1 MEKRLMM
8 FLVGL
13 FLSVGMALAQT
24 QVSGTVVSGEDG
36 EPIIGA
42 SIKVLGTNTGTVTD
56 TDGKF
61 SLSTPAGSRL
71 EISYIGM
78 QSKTVKAGPNMKVTL
93 EGDNKTLDEVM
104 VVAYGTQKK
113 SAFTGSAATVK
124 SDDISKVQVASP
136 VEALKGKVS
145 GVQMQQSSGQPGQ
158 TSSIRIRGISSIS
171 SGQSPLYVVDGS
183 PFDGDLN
190 TINPQDIADITVL
203 KDAASAALY
212 GSRGANG
219 VILITTK
226 VGRTNH
232 ATVTVDAK
240 WGVNSRALR
249 NYDYINSPAG
259 YYETWYK
266 GLYNYARDKQN
277 MTDLQAFQFAN
288 GHLTDSSDYG
298 LGYNVYT
305 IPTGDMLIGS
315 NGKLNPRA
323 TLGNVVT
330 YKGENYLLRPDN
342 WINATYRN
350 ALRQEYTVSATG
362 STDKSTFYASA
373 NYLNMKGIT
382 AGSSMKRFTSRLKA
396 DYQVKPWMKIAVNMN
411 YAHYDNNQVSDD
423 GNAGYSGNLFTLL
436 QLAPIYPLYMRDGDG
451 KILIDSRNGLQRLDY
466 GDGGFAGLTRPI
478 LAQAN
483 PLSDIYA
490 NTNNVNGNTFNGVG
504 TVEIRFLKD
513 FKFTST
519 NSVYL
524 DEDRDIFV
532 RNPWYGQFASSKGI
546 SNLQHNRRWS
556 YNYQQL
562 LNWHR
567 TFGLH
572 EIDAMLGHEYYRTR
586 GYALVG
592 SKNNMFS
599 NSYTELS
606 GAVTMQN
613 VNSSR
618 SDYNTEGYFGRV
630 NYSYADKYFGELSY
644 RRDASSTFDP
654 KYRWGNFWSLGGA
667 WIISK
672 EKWFNAK
679 FVDELK
685 FKLSYGSQGN
695 DGIGSYRYVDTY
707 TITPSGSSVALL
719 PGTLGN
725 QNVSWEKQGMFNTG
739 FDFSLFRQRLS
750 GSFVFFYRTT
760 KDMLAWVSLPPSY
773 GWTGFYS
780 NIGDMRN
787 AGIEVELNGDIIRTK
802 DFVWSAKFNLSSYS
816 NRITRLADKNKSRVV
831 EGYKGYTSGDKFYAE
846 NLSMYTY
853 LLPKYAG
860 VDANTGE
867 ALYYKDT
874 YEMTAAGT
882 PKLDDNGQPVVSGRT
897 TVKNP
902 SEATE
907 YLCGT
912 ALPDAYGGFGTS
924 FTWKGFDFSV
934 DFAYQLGGQ
943 VFDGN
948 YQSMMYLNRGG
959 NLHKDILGAWSATNK
974 NSSIPRLQYN
984 DQYTASS
991 SDRWLTSA
999 SYLSLQNVSFGYTLP
1014 RQVVSKIGVANVR
1027 FYVVGDNLAL
1037 FAKRRGLDPRQSVT
1051 GAVST
1056 EYYSPIRTVSGG
1068 LTVTF

>member
-78 QSKTVKAGPNMKVTL
+78 KSKTVKAGPNMKVTL

-171 SGQSPLYVVDGS
+171 SGQAPLYVVDGS

-288 GHLTDSSDYG
+288 GHLTDASDYG

-411 YAHYDNNQVSDD
+411 YAHYDNNQVSSD
-423 GNAGYSGNLFTLL
+423 GVENYTGNLFTLL
-436 QLAPIYPLYMRDGDG
+436 QLAPIYARWRWQN
-451 KILIDSRNGLQRLDY
+451 ID
-466 GDGGFAGLTRPI
+466 
-478 LAQAN
+478 
-483 PLSDIYA
+483 
-490 NTNNVNGNTFNGVG
+490 
-504 TVEIRFLKD
+504 
-513 FKFTST
+513 
-519 NSVYL
+519 
-524 DEDRDIFV
+524 
-532 RNPWYGQFASSKGI
+532 
-546 SNLQHNRRWS
+546 
-556 YNYQQL
+556 
-562 LNWHR
+562 
-567 TFGLH
+567 
-572 EIDAMLGHEYYRTR
+572 
-586 GYALVG
+586 
-592 SKNNMFS
+592 
-599 NSYTELS
+599 
-606 GAVTMQN
+606 
-613 VNSSR
+613 
-618 SDYNTEGYFGRV
+618 
-630 NYSYADKYFGELSY
+630 
-644 RRDASSTFDP
+644 
-654 KYRWGNFWSLGGA
+654 
-667 WIISK
+667 
-672 EKWFNAK
+672 
-679 FVDELK
+679 
-685 FKLSYGSQGN
+685 
-695 DGIGSYRYVDTY
+695 
-707 TITPSGSSVALL
+707 
-719 PGTLGN
+719 
-725 QNVSWEKQGMFNTG
+725 
-739 FDFSLFRQRLS
+739 
-750 GSFVFFYRTT
+750 
-760 KDMLAWVSLPPSY
+760 
-773 GWTGFYS
+773 
-780 NIGDMRN
+780 
-787 AGIEVELNGDIIRTK
+787 
-802 DFVWSAKFNLSSYS
+802 
-816 NRITRLADKNKSRVV
+816 
-831 EGYKGYTSGDKFYAE
+831 
-846 NLSMYTY
+846 
-853 LLPKYAG
+853 
-860 VDANTGE
+860 
-867 ALYYKDT
+867 
-874 YEMTAAGT
+874 
-882 PKLDDNGQPVVSGRT
+882 
-897 TVKNP
+897 
-902 SEATE
+902 
-907 YLCGT
+907 
-912 ALPDAYGGFGTS
+912 
-924 FTWKGFDFSV
+924 
-934 DFAYQLGGQ
+934 
-943 VFDGN
+943 
-948 YQSMMYLNRGG
+948 
-959 NLHKDILGAWSATNK
+959 
-974 NSSIPRLQYN
+974 
-984 DQYTASS
+984 
-991 SDRWLTSA
+991 
-999 SYLSLQNVSFGYTLP
+999 
-1014 RQVVSKIGVANVR
+1014 
-1027 FYVVGDNLAL
+1027 
-1037 FAKRRGLDPRQSVT
+1037 
-1051 GAVST
+1051 
-1056 EYYSPIRTVSGG
+1056 
-1068 LTVTF
+1068 